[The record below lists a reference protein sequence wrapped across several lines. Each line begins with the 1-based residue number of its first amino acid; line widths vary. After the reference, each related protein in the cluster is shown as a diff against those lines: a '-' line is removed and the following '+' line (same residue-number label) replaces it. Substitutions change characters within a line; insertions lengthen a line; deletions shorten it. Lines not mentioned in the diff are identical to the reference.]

1 MLKPS
6 GVESAKQSPRGSSP
20 GEGRGAELFSTS
32 VTVQFGS
39 VEGHLG
45 KAVARILWGRLSIR
59 TPGATQV
66 WSLTFRLK

>member
-45 KAVARILWGRLSIR
+45 KAVARILWGDSVSGHLGRLRHGVSHS
-59 TPGATQV
+59 G
-66 WSLTFRLK
+66 